1 MRLSLYTDF
10 SLRLLVYLAA
20 ADPDV
25 PVSTTAIAQK
35 YRVSAHHMRKVAQGL
50 GRLGYIESLEG
61 RRGGL
66 RMSVPPEEL
75 RVGDVVE
82 KLEGIGRL
90 VQCKRGPC
98 PLHGGCALKGE
109 RVRAER
115 MFVAELN
122 KVTIADVVRTPGP
135 TVLKLERLLNAA

>member
-20 ADPDV
+20 SDASV
-25 PVSTTAIAQK
+25 PVSTTVIAQK

-50 GRLGYIESLEG
+50 SRLGYIESIEG

-66 RMSVPPEEL
+66 RLAIAPDEL

-82 KLEGIGRL
+82 RLEGMGRL
-90 VQCKRGPC
+90 AQCKRGPC
-98 PLHGGCALKGE
+98 PLFGGCALKGALD
-109 RVRAER
+109 RAER
-115 MFVAELN
+115 TFIAELN

-135 TVLKLERLLNAA
+135 TVIKLERLLQAA